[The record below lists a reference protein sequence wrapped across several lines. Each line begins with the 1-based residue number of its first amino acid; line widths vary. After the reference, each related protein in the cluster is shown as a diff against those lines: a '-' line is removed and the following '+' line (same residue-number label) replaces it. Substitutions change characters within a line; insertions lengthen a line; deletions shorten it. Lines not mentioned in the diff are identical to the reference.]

1 MMNKYNNIMYNYYN
15 KKVNNLIVFKIL
27 NKKLPKINYKKDK
40 LQLI

>member
-27 NKKLPKINYKKDK
+27 NRKLPKINYKKDK